1 MDLRAK
7 ILRKIIVFVMVAA
20 IAIPFISPEI
30 FAAAKVT
37 AEGKD
42 VVGVGETFTVKVTYG
57 GEQIGRVDGQLT
69 YDTSKL
75 EYISGGTSE
84 GDTGY
89 VQMKL
94 AGTDGTITFTLK
106 FKAIESGNT
115 ELQITTNEIYDFA
128 EIPLDTPSLTKNIKI
143 GSDGGGANDDGK
155 KEEAAETESE
165 ALAEDEYAVEY
176 LEDENNNNNN
186 ITMILLISAA
196 VLLVLI
202 IIIAVVLRK
211 RR

>member
-1 MDLRAK
+1 MELGSK
-7 ILRKIIVFVMVAA
+7 ILRKLIVFVMVAA

-30 FAAAKVT
+30 FAAATVT
-37 AEGKD
+37 AECGSK
-42 VVGVGETFTVKVTYG
+42 VSVGDTFTIKVTYG

-94 AGTDGTITFTLK
+94 AGTDGTISFNLK
-106 FKAIESGNT
+106 FKAIEEGSTNL
-115 ELQITTNEIYDFA
+115 EITTNEIYDFA
-128 EIPLDTPSLTKNIKI
+128 EIPLDTPSLTKTISVSAD
-143 GSDGGGANDDGK
+143 GS
-155 KEEAAETESE
+155 SSI
-165 ALAEDEYAVEY
+165 
-176 LEDENNNNNN
+176 DENVSEENLSATDPAADEIYQDEEFVEEHNNKL
-186 ITMILLISAA
+186 TMILIGSAA
-196 VLLVLI
+196 VLVLLI
-202 IIIAVVLRK
+202 IVISVVLRK